1 MTMMARRRKLSA
13 AVAGVLVMYQASPL
27 GAHNSAV
34 HQSMT
39 DFSYQVM
46 RLVAQ
51 PNPSDRLVTQ
61 NGPVDPAAWDAY
73 LAAIAAA
80 VPKLRKLPAGLPAQ
94 KSSRCAPPPSTEPP
108 PDWAVN
114 LQLGALPYA
123 VKSNYITGSAFDCG
137 VNKAYTEEPI
147 MAMFGDGSGDLA
159 GPALGFWAQ
168 HIDDETD
175 DFHGEIKPLNAAGLG
190 YLKDKLSD
198 AAELGLLIALVP
210 FICLANCLFGAF
222 GDCDDC
228 IEQAKQA
235 AQDGNPINNIESLLP
250 GFGDFTGSTYT
261 GLWHFINMRPGA
273 ANYYDDRQG
282 MLYEEAG
289 PFGVPGAVDLAI
301 TVLADAVGLTMNG
314 SESLGTTRYQIAGA
328 NDAHPNTS
336 PIRDSNDFEVT
347 TIGHVAFEPLDNLGF
362 YGWRKFQTDPKHT
375 ANWLAWPL
383 HALGDAT
390 VPMHV
395 AGTTSWGHRPYE
407 DAAEQ
412 LFPKIV
418 ARDTAISQL
427 GPARAALL
435 RGFEWYT
442 FIQNWRKDHQSN
454 DVPVRALVTALAQK
468 TFSYA
473 ISQGVPGLSWP
484 FVDVRSVTYL
494 AGLEAPTLEYMADPN
509 AVSRGQTLMLDGMGA
524 IIAFLTA
531 TGEVLP

>member
-1 MTMMARRRKLSA
+1 MARKRTLSA
-13 AVAGVLVMYQASPL
+13 ALAWVSVMYQVSPL
-27 GAHNSAV
+27 WAHNAAV

-51 PNPSDRLVTQ
+51 QTPPERLVTQ
-61 NGPVDPAAWDAY
+61 NDPQIDPAAWEAY
-73 LAAIAAA
+73 LAAIRAA

-94 KSSRCAPPPSTEPP
+94 KSSRCFPPPSTEPP

-114 LQLGALPYA
+114 LTLGALPYA
-123 VKSNYITGSAFDCG
+123 VKANYITGSAFDCG
-137 VNKAYTEEPI
+137 ANPAYTAEPM
-147 MAMFGDGSGDLA
+147 MAMFGDGSNDLA

-198 AAELGLLIALVP
+198 AAELGLLLALVP
-210 FICLANCLFGAF
+210 FICLGNCLFGAF

-228 IEQAKQA
+228 IDQAKQA

-261 GLWHFINMRPGA
+261 GLWHFINQRPGA
-273 ANYYDDRQG
+273 SNYYDDRQG

-289 PFGVPGAVDLAI
+289 PFGVPGAVDVAI
-301 TVLADAVGLTMNG
+301 TILADAIGLTMNG
-314 SESLGTTRYQIAGA
+314 SDSLGTTRYQISGA
-328 NDAHPNTS
+328 NDGHPNTS
-336 PIRDSNDFEVT
+336 PIRGSSDFEVT
-347 TIGHVAFEPLDNLGF
+347 TIGHVAFEPLDNLGY
-362 YGWRKFQTDPKHT
+362 YGWKKFRDDATHS
-375 ANWLAWPL
+375 AHWLAWPL

-407 DAAEQ
+407 DAADR
-412 LFPKIV
+412 LFPKLV
-418 ARDTAISQL
+418 ARASAIGQL
-427 GPARAALL
+427 LAARATLL

-442 FIQNWRKDHQSN
+442 FIQNWRKDHQSS

-468 TFSYA
+468 TYAYA
-473 ISQGVPGLSWP
+473 IGQGVPGFSWP
-484 FVDVRSVTYL
+484 FVDHRSVEYIIGQET
-494 AGLEAPTLEYMADPN
+494 PTLEYMADAN
-509 AVSRGQTLMLDGMGA
+509 AVARGQSLLHDGMGA
-524 IIAFLTA
+524 TIAFLA
-531 TGEVLP
+531 STGEVLP